1 MQAVEQTVQE
11 LGSETIDFV
20 AVIAAAAELK
30 TVESV
35 VAAALQLSYSASGCS
50 SVLVLLKLEVEEVV

>member
-11 LGSETIDFV
+11 LRPETVDF
-20 AVIAAAAELK
+20 AAIIAAAVELK

-35 VAAALQLSYSASGCS
+35 VAAAALQLSYSAS
-50 SVLVLLKLEVEEVV
+50 